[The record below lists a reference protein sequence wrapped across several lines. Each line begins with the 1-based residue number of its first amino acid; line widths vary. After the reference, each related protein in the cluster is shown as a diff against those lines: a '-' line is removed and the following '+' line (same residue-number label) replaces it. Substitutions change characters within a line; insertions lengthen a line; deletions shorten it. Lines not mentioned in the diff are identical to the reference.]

1 MTAAPALA
9 VSDGDFERERTRRM
23 LVARPAGY
31 VAGAALIAVT
41 AKLWDSQAMWWL
53 TALMVLLAATGLLGR
68 TGDRS
73 FWAPIWMA
81 IDITGVTLVV
91 MGSGVSPASGSFLM
105 AGHIAVSFFTLPRRK
120 AWLIAGYTCAL
131 LVAAVAARR
140 PVPPELTDTRV
151 LIVEAIIIAA
161 GVVMILVDLDMVSG
175 VLRRVSAHRERDL
188 ENERRMSEYRAMVL
202 RSVSH
207 EIRSPLT
214 SISGFAHFLASPDL
228 DAVERVDFAD
238 QVAAEV
244 AHLGR
249 IVDDLLAAARL
260 DAGQLS
266 LEIEPMAVGDATR
279 GIVESFRPRGLAVE
293 VVVDPGHVATA
304 DRARVG
310 QIVRNLLS
318 NAEKYGGSTAL
329 VRSRREGSR
338 IVVAVCDDG
347 PGVPEADRERI
358 FEDFAQVG
366 GASAVTGT
374 GLGLGISRRLAH
386 AMGGDLR
393 CVGAGVGA
401 CFELDLPAAQS

>member
-1 MTAAPALA
+1 MTAPSAPA

-31 VAGAALIAVT
+31 VAGAILIGVT
-41 AKLWDSQAMWWL
+41 ATFWDSQTMWWL
-53 TALMVLLAATGLLGR
+53 AALMLLLAATGLLGR

-73 FWAPIWMA
+73 FWVPIWMA
-81 IDITGVTLVV
+81 IDIAGITVVVIGTGVST
-91 MGSGVSPASGSFLM
+91 AAGSFLM
-105 AGHIAVSFFTLPRRK
+105 AGHLAVSFFTLPRRK

-131 LVAAVAARR
+131 LVAAVAARM
-140 PVPPELTDTRV
+140 PPPPELTDTRV
-151 LIVEAIIIAA
+151 QLVEAIIIAC
-161 GVVMILVDLDMVSG
+161 GLVMILADLDMVSG
-175 VLRRVSAHRERDL
+175 VLRRVSEHRERDL

-214 SISGFAHFLASPDL
+214 SISGFAHFLSSPDL
-228 DAVERVDFAD
+228 DAAERVDFAG
-238 QVAAEV
+238 QVAAET

-249 IVDDLLAAARL
+249 IVEDLLAAARL

-266 LEIEPMAVGDATR
+266 LELEPIAVAEAARDVA
-279 GIVESFRPRGLAVE
+279 ESFRPRGLAVE
-293 VVVDPGHVATA
+293 VSVDPEHVATA
-304 DRARVG
+304 DKARVG

-338 IVVAVCDDG
+338 IVVAVCDNG
-347 PGVPEADRERI
+347 PGIPEVDRERI

-393 CVGAGVGA
+393 CVGAVAGA
-401 CFELDLPAAQS
+401 CFELDLPAAQA

>member
-1 MTAAPALA
+1 MTAPSAPA

-31 VAGAALIAVT
+31 VAGAILIGVT
-41 AKLWDSQAMWWL
+41 ATLWDSRTMWGL
-53 TALMVLLAATGLLGR
+53 AVLMLLLAATGLLGR

-73 FWAPIWMA
+73 FWVPIWVA
-81 IDITGVTLVV
+81 IDITGITLVV
-91 MGSGVSPASGSFLM
+91 VAAGVSPAAASFLM

-120 AWLIAGYTCAL
+120 AWLIAGYTCVL
-131 LVAAVAARR
+131 LVAALATGR
-140 PVPPELTDTRV
+140 PTPPELTDSRV
-151 LIVEAIIIAA
+151 MIVEAVIIAA
-161 GVVMILVDLDMVSG
+161 GVVMILVDLDVVSG

-188 ENERRMSEYRAMVL
+188 ERERHMSEYRAMVL

-214 SISGFAHFLASPDL
+214 SISGFAHFLSSPDL
-228 DAVERVDFAD
+228 DAAERVDFAN
-238 QVAAEV
+238 QVAAET

-266 LEIEPMAVGDATR
+266 LELEPLAVAETAR
-279 GIVESFRPRGLAVE
+279 GVAESFRPRGLSVE
-293 VVVDPGHVATA
+293 VAVDPEHVATA
-304 DRARVG
+304 DKARVG

-318 NAEKYGGSTAL
+318 NVEKYGGSTAL
-329 VRSRREGSR
+329 VRSRREGSL
-338 IVVAVCDDG
+338 IVVAICDDG
-347 PGVPEADRERI
+347 PGIPEADRERI

-393 CVGAGVGA
+393 CVGGAVGA
-401 CFELDLPAAQS
+401 CFELELPAHA